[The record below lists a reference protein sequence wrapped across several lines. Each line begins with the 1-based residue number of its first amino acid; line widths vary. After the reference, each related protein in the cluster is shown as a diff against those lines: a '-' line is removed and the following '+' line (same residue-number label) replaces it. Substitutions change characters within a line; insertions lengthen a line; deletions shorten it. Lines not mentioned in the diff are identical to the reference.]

1 MVKRVTVELKEKK
14 GAFIGFSSKE
24 HRIQERGKK
33 VETQNIGLY
42 TPI

>member
-1 MVKRVTVELKEKK
+1 MVKRVTVVLKEKK
-14 GAFIGFSSKE
+14 EAFIGFSSKE
-24 HRIQERGKK
+24 HRIQEREEI